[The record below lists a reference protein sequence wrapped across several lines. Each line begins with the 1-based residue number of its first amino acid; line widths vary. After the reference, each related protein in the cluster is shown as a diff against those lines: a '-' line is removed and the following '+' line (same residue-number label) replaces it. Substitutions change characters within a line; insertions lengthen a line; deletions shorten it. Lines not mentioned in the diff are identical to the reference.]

1 MNNDPE
7 GPIVRKEDSVERTPE
22 TSDDTHPS
30 LADASRGFAKALWR
44 TTSAAL
50 QVFWVNLTQLL
61 RMVVAKT
68 TSLARHTATGLRTA
82 HGKWREVIAR
92 REHFATPGSG
102 DAQHTGPDPAL
113 PSASAPRR
121 RVRTGRTI
129 AGLAALTVFIAAS
142 GFALYAALTMPGLDS
157 MRANAEDRLIFEDA
171 AGNPLLTRGAVPSV
185 YADEASIPKMLRQA
199 VIAIEDRRFYEHGAV
214 EVRSVLRAAVINLRS
229 GAVVEGGSTIT
240 QQFVK
245 ITYLD
250 PERSFRRKFHEAML
264 AYQLERKFTKDEI
277 LTRYLNSVYL
287 GAGATG
293 MPAAAHVYF
302 NTDLASLSLA
312 QSAALA
318 AMIRAPSAV
327 NPFSDLDALRKRAA
341 LVLDRMVAEGFV
353 ERAEGD
359 AARVEL
365 ATMAPRR
372 PDASYGNW
380 FSDWVVAEADRI
392 STGFDGVV
400 TLRTTLDPIAQKLAE
415 NAVAIV
421 LEDAD
426 VNAEAALISMTP
438 EGEIVAMVGGR
449 NYADSQFNRA
459 TDALR
464 SPGSTFKTIVY
475 LTALTQ
481 GFSPNDRVSDEAID
495 IDGYQPQ
502 NFGGRFH
509 GDVSLSE
516 AFAQSL
522 NAATVKVAMEV
533 GLDKVIETAR
543 ILGIEAELTATPSLA
558 LGASGVTLLDMTEA
572 YASLA
577 TGHLPVKARGISGLK
592 STDDN
597 SFYPFKWPSPEPQPG
612 ADRVMLARA
621 PMFYMLRSVIDEGT
635 GKNAALPGGAFGKTG
650 TSQDFRD
657 ALFIGWNDRLI
668 TGVWVGNDDNSPM
681 DGITGGALPAQI
693 WQRFMLD
700 AATDQGGAT
709 ATPDVAANAAPPG
722 LNEAALALTA
732 TPENG
737 AFGPTCNIRACER
750 FYRSFRASDCTY
762 QPYRGGRTLCTR

>member
-1 MNNDPE
+1 MNTMNNKPE
-7 GPIVRKEDSVERTPE
+7 GPVGSQQETHIERTPE
-22 TSDDTHPS
+22 ISDNIEPS
-30 LADASRGFAKALWR
+30 LADATRGFALALKR
-44 TTSAAL
+44 TISDAF
-50 QVFWVNLTQLL
+50 QVLLASLLIFL
-61 RMVVAKT
+61 RMAFVKT
-68 TSLARHTATGLRTA
+68 TSLRAAHREWRVARAERA
-82 HGKWREVIAR
+82 AR
-92 REHFATPGSG
+92 AAEAAYSA
-102 DAQHTGPDPAL
+102 AQHTAPEPA
-113 PSASAPRR
+113 PIPARAQRPRI
-121 RVRTGRTI
+121 RTGRIIT
-129 AGLAALTVFIAAS
+129 GLTVLTVFIAAG
-142 GFALYAALTMPGLDS
+142 GFALYVALTMPDLDS
-157 MRANAEDRLIFEDA
+157 VRAGAEDRLIFEDA
-171 AGNPLLTRGAVPSV
+171 SGNPLLTRGALPSV
-185 YADEASIPKMLRQA
+185 YADELSIPKMLRQA
-199 VIAIEDRRFYEHGAV
+199 VIAIEDRRFYDRGAV
-214 EVRSVLRAAVINLRS
+214 DLRSVLRAAANNLRS
-229 GAVVEGGSTIT
+229 GAIVEGGSTIT
-240 QQFVK
+240 QQYVK

-250 PERSFRRKFHEAML
+250 SERSFRRKFHEAML
-264 AYQLERKFTKDEI
+264 AYQLERRFTKDEI

-312 QSAALA
+312 QAASLA

-327 NPFSDLDALRKRAA
+327 NPFSDLGALRRRAA
-341 LVLDRMVAEGFV
+341 LVLDRMIAEGFV
-353 ERAEGD
+353 EKAKAD
-359 AARVEL
+359 AARAEL

-372 PDASYGNW
+372 LDASYGSW

-421 LEDAD
+421 LEGAG
-426 VNAEAALISMTP
+426 VNAEAALVSMTP

-459 TDALR
+459 TNALR
-464 SPGSTFKTIVY
+464 SPGSTFKTLVY
-475 LTALTQ
+475 LTALAQ
-481 GFSPNDRVSDEAID
+481 GFSPNDRIRDSAID
-495 IDGYQPQ
+495 IDGYQPK

-516 AFAQSL
+516 AFSKSM
-522 NAATVKVAMEV
+522 NAATVRLAMVV

-543 ILGIEAELTATPSLA
+543 ILGIEAELSATPSLA

-577 TGHLPVKARGISGLK
+577 TGRLPIIARGIIGLK
-592 STDDN
+592 SNDD
-597 SFYPFKWPSPEPQPG
+597 SRFYRIKPPAPESLPG

-621 PMFYMLRSVIDEGT
+621 PMIYMLRRVVDEGT

-657 ALFIGWNDRLI
+657 ALFIGWNSNLI

-700 AATDQGGAT
+700 AASHQIATT
-709 ATPDVAANAAPPG
+709 ATPDVSASAAP
-722 LNEAALALTA
+722 LTLTEAAQALMT
-732 TPENG
+732 TPTLDET
-737 AFGPTCNIRACER
+737 GPTCNIRTCER
-750 FYRSFRASDCTY
+750 IYRSFRASDCTY
-762 QPYRGGRTLCTR
+762 QPYRGGRKLCTR